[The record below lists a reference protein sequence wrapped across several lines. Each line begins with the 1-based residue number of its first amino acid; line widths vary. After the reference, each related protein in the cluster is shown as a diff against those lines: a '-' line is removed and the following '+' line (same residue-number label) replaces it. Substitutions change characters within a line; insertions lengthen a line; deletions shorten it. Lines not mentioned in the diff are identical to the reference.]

1 MGKGG
6 KNMEHVMKPWKKKT
20 IENRRSVL
28 KLEIDYELATLYE
41 ALELND
47 VKKIRETKTKL
58 KKLQEEMSSLQEVK

>member
-1 MGKGG
+1 
-6 KNMEHVMKPWKKKT
+6 MEQVMKPWKKKT